1 MRISAS
7 AFVIAPALIAAL
19 SAPLF
24 AADKLT
30 LDDRVELVRGL
41 MAEYGKS
48 KVLIP
53 RSKKNLTM
61 ETDGRYDKQEWAS
74 IAKDSGPA
82 ARVGDMV
89 QVTKVDLGADRIVLQ
104 LNGGFRGGR
113 HWYDSVQVGMGPSGN
128 PNTAPISN
136 AGNNDIN
143 SPGGVTIELLFHK
156 PLEPI
161 KAQAVKKMLAGV
173 IDFDPHSAT
182 ELYADTLP
190 APVQAAIREKR
201 VLEGM
206 TREQVIMAMGKS
218 TNRSRETNKDGL
230 EVEDWVYGAPP
241 GKITFVTFNGN
252 KVIKVK
258 EEYAGLGTESASQT
272 PVIIHQ

>member
-1 MRISAS
+1 MRTSAS
-7 AFVIAPALIAAL
+7 ALVIAPALIVAL
-19 SAPLF
+19 AAPLF
-24 AADKLT
+24 AADKLSF
-30 LDDRVELVRGL
+30 DDRVELVRGL

-53 RSKKNLTM
+53 RSKKNLAV

-82 ARVGDMV
+82 ARMGDLV
-89 QVTKVDLGADRIVLQ
+89 QITKVDIGADRIVLQ
-104 LNGGFRGGR
+104 LNGGFNGGR
-113 HWYDSVQVGMGPSGN
+113 HWYDSVQVGMGPAGN
-128 PNTAPISN
+128 TNTVPMS
-136 AGNNDIN
+136 GNNDVN
-143 SPGGVTIELLFHK
+143 APGGTTIEVLFHK
-156 PLEPI
+156 PLKPI
-161 KAQAVKKMLAGV
+161 KAQAVKKMLAAV

-182 ELYADTLP
+182 EIYADTLP
-190 APVQAAIREKR
+190 APVKAAIREKR
-201 VLEGM
+201 VVEGM
-206 TREQVIMAMGKS
+206 TREQVILAMGKS

-258 EEYAGLGTESASQT
+258 EEYAGLGSAADPQA
-272 PVIIHQ
+272 PVIIH

>member
-1 MRISAS
+1 
-7 AFVIAPALIAAL
+7 
-19 SAPLF
+19 
-24 AADKLT
+24 
-30 LDDRVELVRGL
+30 

-53 RSKKNLTM
+53 RSKKNLAV

-82 ARVGDMV
+82 ARMGDLV
-89 QVTKVDLGADRIVLQ
+89 QITKVDIGADRIVLQ
-104 LNGGFRGGR
+104 LNGGFNGGR
-113 HWYDSVQVGMGPSGN
+113 HWYDSVQVGMGPAGN
-128 PNTAPISN
+128 TNTVPMS
-136 AGNNDIN
+136 GNNDVN
-143 SPGGVTIELLFHK
+143 APGGTTIEVLFHK

-161 KAQAVKKMLAGV
+161 KAQAVKKMLV
-173 IDFDPHSAT
+173 SRNRFPDPHSAQRN
-182 ELYADTLP
+182 LRRYLARAGLK
-190 APVQAAIREKR
+190 AAIREKR
-201 VLEGM
+201 VVEGM
-206 TREQVIMAMGKS
+206 TREQVILAMGKS

-258 EEYAGLGTESASQT
+258 EEYAGLGSAADPQA
-272 PVIIHQ
+272 PVIIH